1 VLFTLFLNMQI
12 KRQRT
17 FERFSMRE
25 HTFTERIDDDQF
37 PSLFAIREF
46 ANKTLAYA
54 LQWSMG
60 KLKIDQ
66 WTENVNFIDHLLE
79 NLNHRSHAWAILE
92 LKKYF
97 GDSKGLSKKLKRRAD
112 NIIREASRPHEWVQ
126 PGVHMGMGGFQ
137 QQYMQ
142 PPFQMPSYGPPMQ
155 ANAMPQQGGVCFS
168 CQQPGHLSR
177 NCPNV
182 ARAAPGSTY
191 GPGASYGQT
200 NRRPYSASR
209 RARRRGRG

>member
-1 VLFTLFLNMQI
+1 MQI

-112 NIIREASRPHEWVQ
+112 NTIREASRPHEWVQ
-126 PGVHMGMGGFQ
+126 PGVHGNGWFSATI
-137 QQYMQ
+137 YAT
-142 PPFQMPSYGPPMQ
+142 PISNSFLWSSY
-155 ANAMPQQGGVCFS
+155 ASKCD
-168 CQQPGHLSR
+168 
-177 NCPNV
+177 
-182 ARAAPGSTY
+182 AP
-191 GPGASYGQT
+191 
-200 NRRPYSASR
+200 
-209 RARRRGRG
+209 ARRGLFFMSTTRAFV